1 MSTCRGVRGAV
12 PVQTNTREAILH
24 AADRLLRQLIEKNGI
39 HPDDVASAIFTTTTD
54 ITAEY
59 PAVAARKMGWRDV
72 ALLCGHE
79 MIVPNE
85 LPACLRIL
93 IHWNTEKSPQDI
105 VHVYL
110 EEAQSL
116 RPDLFKQKGGEKEW

>member
-1 MSTCRGVRGAV
+1 VRA
-12 PVQTNTREAILH
+12 NTPEVILN
-24 AADRLLRQLIEKNGI
+24 AADKLLKLMIEKNGI
-39 HPDDVASAIFTTTTD
+39 HADDVASAIFTTTSD
-54 ITAEY
+54 INAQY
-59 PAVAARKMGWRDV
+59 PAIVARKLGWRDV

-79 MIVPNE
+79 MNVPHG

>member
-12 PVQTNTREAILH
+12 PVRANTPEAILR

-59 PAVAARKMGWRDV
+59 PAVAARKLGWRNV
-72 ALLCGHE
+72 AILCGHE
-79 MIVPNE
+79 MNVPHG

-93 IHWNTEKSPQDI
+93 IHWNTEKAPQDI

-116 RPDLFKQKGGEKEW
+116 RPDLSKQKGGEKEW

>member
-12 PVQTNTREAILH
+12 PVRANTPEAILR

-59 PAVAARKMGWRDV
+59 PAVAARKLGWRDV
-72 ALLCGHE
+72 ALL
-79 MIVPNE
+79 
-85 LPACLRIL
+85 
-93 IHWNTEKSPQDI
+93 
-105 VHVYL
+105 
-110 EEAQSL
+110 
-116 RPDLFKQKGGEKEW
+116 

>member
-1 MSTCRGVRGAV
+1 MNV
-12 PVQTNTREAILH
+12 PH
-24 AADRLLRQLIEKNGI
+24 G
-39 HPDDVASAIFTTTTD
+39 
-54 ITAEY
+54 
-59 PAVAARKMGWRDV
+59 
-72 ALLCGHE
+72 
-79 MIVPNE
+79 

-110 EEAQSL
+110 EETQSL